1 MAPET
6 DAPPQATSATA
17 TSSPAGPT
25 AALPTPRVESW
36 VPPVTSANTAR
47 LDAGSIAPEAA
58 PIELPWAPARRLPGT
73 RTRSR
78 NVALRS
84 LWTSAKIGAV
94 LFVAYGLMFNFS
106 VVRGSSMA
114 PGIHDGDRILV
125 DHLSY
130 VFQDV
135 HRGDIVVLQYPLDP
149 SLDYIKRVIGLPGDH
164 VEIHDGAVWV
174 NGERLREPYVA
185 EEDARARLAITVAP
199 EHFFVLGDNRPH
211 SSDSREFG
219 QVPRQNLRGK
229 VEVRVWPPE
238 RIGTLE

>member
-1 MAPET
+1 MGSET
-6 DAPPQATSATA
+6 EVQPHATSAA
-17 TSSPAGPT
+17 DASSPASP
-25 AALPTPRVESW
+25 ASALPSDSAARIETW
-36 VPPVTSANTAR
+36 VPPVTSANTA
-47 LDAGSIAPEAA
+47 DAIAPSAA
-58 PIELPWAPARRLPGT
+58 PVELPWRPARRMPNARGE
-73 RTRSR
+73 SAS
-78 NVALRS
+78 VVLRS
-84 LWTSAKIGAV
+84 LWTSTKIGAV

-149 SLDYIKRVIGLPGDH
+149 SLDYIKRVIGLPGDRI
-164 VEIHDGAVWV
+164 EIHDGGVWV
-174 NGERLREPYVA
+174 NGAQLREPYVA
-185 EEDARARLAITVAP
+185 EQDARARLAITVEP

-238 RIGTLE
+238 RIGTLD